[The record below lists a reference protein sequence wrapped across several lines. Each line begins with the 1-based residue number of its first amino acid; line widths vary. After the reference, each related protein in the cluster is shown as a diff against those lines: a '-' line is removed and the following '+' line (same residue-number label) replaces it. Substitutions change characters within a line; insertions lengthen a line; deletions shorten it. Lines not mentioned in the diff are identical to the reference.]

1 MATCQKYEKATAI
14 IQQARKELAGLG
26 YDAAVEELLKH
37 ETTVHGS
44 TFVYY
49 DITLSAKKVVTSK
62 SYSETSSSDS
72 PSQSPT
78 SILDSST
85 V

>member
-14 IQQARKELAGLG
+14 IQQTRKELAELG

-37 ETTVHGS
+37 ETTGQGS

-49 DITLSAKKVVTSK
+49 DIILSAKKVVTSK
-62 SYSETSSSDS
+62 SYSETSPSDS
-72 PSQSPT
+72 PSQSPSFT
-78 SILDSST
+78 SDSSMA
-85 V
+85 